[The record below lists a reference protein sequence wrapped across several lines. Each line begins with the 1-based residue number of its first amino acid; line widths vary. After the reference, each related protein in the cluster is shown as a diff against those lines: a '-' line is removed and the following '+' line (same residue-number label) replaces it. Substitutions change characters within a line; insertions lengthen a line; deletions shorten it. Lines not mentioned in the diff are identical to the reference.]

1 MQHPFTGSLRRLDI
15 LRTVCAIAVIA
26 MAIGLLPCCAPVG
39 DAAGYEPSSQEV
51 EINFTL
57 PKIKVSR
64 SSSETWD
71 QFAPQEEGNELENY
85 VSPRTLRILIYK
97 ASDNSYVGSASAFEI
112 VAESDGGSYFR
123 GRVRFAV
130 DDEGNMAA
138 LNPGVAYKFMAF
150 ANCPQLAG
158 LPPAP
163 EPADVAVERV
173 AKLFFERLTVES
185 MQNSYIPMWGVSTV
199 TVPAYEGT
207 LDIGGIDML
216 RSMAKIEISLGV
228 DFNPGEEVFA
238 ITGVEVGGTDTAEGK
253 VNGRNSRGYYVPR
266 DFDTVDRTGKLFLD
280 PDNPAQSPVSFNP
293 LDTLVDNDV
302 ISMPARDGKVVFYL
316 PEYVTGDRYSFVVAL
331 KGDNG
336 SVVRGR
342 LFFASFNDGQ
352 VAGYYDKIIRNH
364 WYRFNITAIPADR
377 VLEAVVQVVPY
388 GEVDLKPDFGIDDGK
403 GHFVPIEWDYGLIY
417 YDPETGKYYDE
428 SKNHEI
434 ENPFNTVDPGT
445 GHAIISDDNTILYY
459 NDVSANVYYLPDN
472 YTQIKNPYS
481 EASTVILTD
490 IVDGKE
496 VKSKWT
502 RISTVSDSRTLYYYN
517 PLDFSFRAPD
527 GTTEVTRVM
536 RKAWKGVIQ
545 FTVNEV
551 SRPVYYYSIENDT
564 YYTTLTQT
572 GDKVELSGEIPN
584 PFSGN

>member
-1 MQHPFTGSLRRLDI
+1 M
-15 LRTVCAIAVIA
+15 
-26 MAIGLLPCCAPVG
+26 
-39 DAAGYEPSSQEV
+39 
-51 EINFTL
+51 
-57 PKIKVSR
+57 
-64 SSSETWD
+64 
-71 QFAPQEEGNELENY
+71 
-85 VSPRTLRILIYK
+85 
-97 ASDNSYVGSASAFEI
+97 
-112 VAESDGGSYFR
+112 
-123 GRVRFAV
+123 
-130 DDEGNMAA
+130 
-138 LNPGVAYKFMAF
+138 
-150 ANCPQLAG
+150 
-158 LPPAP
+158 
-163 EPADVAVERV
+163 
-173 AKLFFERLTVES
+173 
-185 MQNSYIPMWGVSTV
+185 
-199 TVPAYEGT
+199 
-207 LDIGGIDML
+207 
-216 RSMAKIEISLGV
+216 IS
-228 DFNPGEEVFA
+228 
-238 ITGVEVGGTDTAEGK
+238 I
-253 VNGRNSRGYYVPR
+253 
-266 DFDTVDRTGKLFLD
+266 
-280 PDNPAQSPVSFNP
+280 
-293 LDTLVDNDV
+293 
-302 ISMPARDGKVVFYL
+302 PARDGKVVFYL
-316 PEYVTGDRYSFVVAL
+316 PEYETGDHYSFVVAL

-342 LFFASFNDGQ
+342 LFFASFNDGK

-388 GEVDLKPDFGIDDGK
+388 GEVDLNPDFGIDDGK

-445 GHAIISDDNTILYY
+445 GRAIISDDNTILYY

-481 EASTVILTD
+481 EASTVTLTD